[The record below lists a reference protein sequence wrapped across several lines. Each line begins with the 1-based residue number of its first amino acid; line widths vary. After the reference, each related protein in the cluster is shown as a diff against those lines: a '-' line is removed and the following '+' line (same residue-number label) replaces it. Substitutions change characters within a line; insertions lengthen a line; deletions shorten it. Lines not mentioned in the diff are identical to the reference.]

1 MPHIGS
7 VMERSLVPEQSVGE
21 ALMSLA
27 ARSVAAGFMKR
38 DIIGDAKGQAMDVQ
52 KAFSSWDNC
61 MQAVYC
67 KWPVI
72 GVIILGG
79 LIIFSII
86 WCCVRCLCCGL
97 SCCCSC
103 FRCLKCCGNCCGC
116 CDSPQQKNK
125 YLDEPFVPPHHAEN
139 QAYRSQAPM
148 YAPTMAPTMVPAAAP
163 SYAKS
168 EPPQYAEFD
177 SGKKGGGDELP
188 QMPSWEGASSKQVL
202 IEEDAVELE
211 PMKKPEPMQNV
222 SPMAAGGMTPGGVS
236 PANRNSP
243 YGPPSQVGSN
253 GYMGAAQSQN
263 NMYGMNGNGSG
274 QVYNDGYNNGS
285 YGQGPR
291 DNMNQGYDN
300 QPYGDQSGGQGY
312 DQGYDQGYGMPAGA
326 AAAAGA
332 MGQGRR
338 TPAQDYNSTGGYGAG
353 QVNQGYPQS
362 QTPRPYDDYS
372 RSITPS
378 NAAYGNAPPARHPTP
393 QGNGPYG
400 SPNRMRTPAPQQQG
414 DGYNN
419 PRGYNQGGYGAPD
432 PRMRASPAPLQP
444 QHTGYSQSSGYGGFG
459 ERSQTPKS
467 YARQQPGAGPRRQN
481 TYDVTPQTA
490 RAPPQRS
497 YTDVPPPAS
506 PIQNTGGFDFTSGY
520 SRAEESASPPQAAN
534 GGTAYPG
541 YRAYKPAV

>member
-7 VMERSLVPEQSVGE
+7 VMERSLVPERSIGE

-38 DIIGDAKGQAMDVQ
+38 DAIGDAKGQVMDVQ

-61 MQAVYC
+61 MEAVYC
-67 KWPVI
+67 KWP
-72 GVIILGG
+72 
-79 LIIFSII
+79 
-86 WCCVRCLCCGL
+86 
-97 SCCCSC
+97 
-103 FRCLKCCGNCCGC
+103 
-116 CDSPQQKNK
+116 QKSK
-125 YLDEPFVPPHHAEN
+125 YLDDPFIPPHHAEN

-148 YAPTMAPTMVPAAAP
+148 YAPTMAPAAAP
-163 SYAKS
+163 SFAKS

-211 PMKKPEPMQNV
+211 PMKKPEPMQNA
-222 SPMAAGGMTPGGVS
+222 SMMAGGGVS
-236 PANRNSP
+236 PAGVSPANGNSP
-243 YGPPSQVGSN
+243 YGPPSQVGPN

-285 YGQGPR
+285 YGQVPR
-291 DNMNQGYDN
+291 DNMNQGYGN
-300 QPYGDQSGGQGY
+300 QPYGDQSGS
-312 DQGYDQGYGMPAGA
+312 QGYDQGYGMPAGA

-338 TPAQDYNSTGGYGAG
+338 TPHQDYNNSTGGYGAP
-353 QVNQGYPQS
+353 QANQGYPQS
-362 QTPRPYDDYS
+362 RTPRPYEDYS

-378 NAAYGNAPPARHPTP
+378 NAAYGTAPPARHPTP

-400 SPNRMRTPAPQQQG
+400 GSPARMRTPAPQQQG

-432 PRMRASPAPLQP
+432 PRMRASPAPLQ
-444 QHTGYSQSSGYGGFG
+444 QQQSGYSQGGGYGGYG
-459 ERSQTPKS
+459 ERSQTPNS
-467 YARQQPGAGPRRQN
+467 YARQQPGPGPRRQN
-481 TYDVTPQTA
+481 TYDVTPQA
-490 RAPPQRS
+490 AHAPPQRS
-497 YTDVPPPAS
+497 YTDVPPPVS
-506 PIQNTGGFDFTSGY
+506 PIQNTGGFDFTSSGY
-520 SRAEESASPPQAAN
+520 SRTGDSASPPPQAAN

>member
-7 VMERSLVPEQSVGE
+7 VMERSLVSERSTGE
-21 ALMSLA
+21 ALLNLV

-38 DIIGDAKGQAMDVQ
+38 DAISDAKGQVMDV
-52 KAFSSWDNC
+52 KTTFSSWDNC
-61 MQAVYC
+61 MKASYC
-67 KWPVI
+67 KWPLI
-72 GVIILGG
+72 AIIIIVG
-79 LIIFSII
+79 LIVFSII
-86 WCCVRCLCCGL
+86 WCCIRCLCCGL

-125 YLDEPFVPPHHAEN
+125 YLDDPFVPPHHAEN

-148 YAPTMAPTMVPAAAP
+148 FAPTMAPTMMPATAP

-168 EPPQYAEFD
+168 EPPQYAEFET
-177 SGKKGGGDELP
+177 GKKGGGDELP
-188 QMPSWEGASSKQVL
+188 QMPSWDGASSKKVL

-211 PMKKPEPMQNV
+211 PMKKPDPMQNASNASLIGGMSRGV
-222 SPMAAGGMTPGGVS
+222 SPAGVS
-236 PANRNSP
+236 PANGSSP
-243 YGPPSQVGSN
+243 YGMPSQAGPN
-253 GYMGAAQSQN
+253 GYMGAARSEN

-285 YGQGPR
+285 YGQASR
-291 DNMNQGYDN
+291 ENMNQGYGN

-312 DQGYDQGYGMPAGA
+312 DQGYGMPAAGA
-326 AAAAGA
+326 MAAAGA
-332 MGQGRR
+332 
-338 TPAQDYNSTGGYGAG
+338 YSNNGGYGREQMNQG
-353 QVNQGYPQS
+353 MNQGYPQS
-362 QTPRPYDDYS
+362 RTPKPYDDYS

-378 NAAYGNAPPARHPTP
+378 NAAYGNAPPARGPTP
-393 QGNGPYG
+393 QGNGPYGG
-400 SPNRMRTPAPQQQG
+400 SPNRMRTPAP
-414 DGYNN
+414 NS
-419 PRGYNQGGYGAPD
+419 RVVTGGYGGPD
-432 PRMRASPAPLQP
+432 QHMRASPAPQLQ
-444 QHTGYSQSSGYGGFG
+444 QQQSGYSQNDGYGGG
-459 ERSQTPKS
+459 YGARSQTPNG
-467 YARQQPGAGPRRQN
+467 YGRQPQPQPGPGPRRQN

-497 YTDVPPPAS
+497 YTDVPPPVS

-520 SRAEESASPPQAAN
+520 SRDNAASPPPLQAPQAAN